1 MFIFTWKLC
10 ETFNSHCSIALIEN
24 NPSNFNGFWEFQRQ
38 LKCNQQ
44 SKVKLLKTDEF
55 GLAFALLL
63 LPFFYKLELL
73 TVEKII
79 AWQSGVLVKINLAA
93 EVHSGSKFPK
103 PATNRF
109 TSVYSMWFHKYF
121 KATLIISISV
131 W

>member
-10 ETFNSHCSIALIEN
+10 ETCNGICSIALIEN

-44 SKVKLLKTDEF
+44 SKVNLLKTDEF

-63 LPFFYKLELL
+63 LPFFTSLNCSLWK
-73 TVEKII
+73 KII

-93 EVHSGSKFPK
+93 EVHSGSKRPK
-103 PATNRF
+103 PATNIF
-109 TSVYSMWFHKYF
+109 SSVCSVWSHEYF
-121 KATLIISISV
+121 KATLVISV
-131 W
+131 SRW